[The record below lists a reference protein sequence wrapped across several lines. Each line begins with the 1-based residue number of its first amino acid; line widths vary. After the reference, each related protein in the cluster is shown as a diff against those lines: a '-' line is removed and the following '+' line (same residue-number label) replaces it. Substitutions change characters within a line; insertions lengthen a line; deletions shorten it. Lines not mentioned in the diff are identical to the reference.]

1 MPIPT
6 NKTRINTVFAV
17 INNENRGKFHEVNF
31 PGMRKKIYFFFF
43 FFLGLFSA
51 SSTSFIKAFKSNFSG
66 CAESTMSS

>member
-1 MPIPT
+1 MLIPT
-6 NKTRINTVFAV
+6 NKTPVNTRI
-17 INNENRGKFHEVNF
+17 GKMHNKISVEIHEVNF

-43 FFLGLFSA
+43 FFLGWFSA